1 MRSRGTPGTRLVAAL
16 VASALAAL
24 GILAVPA
31 PRGAEARAGDP
42 AVARETLPNG
52 LTVLVR
58 ENPTAAVVAMSLMVR
73 MGALV
78 ETPATAGISN
88 LLQLMLVR
96 GTTTRSG
103 TQIVEEADRL
113 GGRIDGYGDADYGE
127 VAATALSRNW
137 RPMLELVA
145 DVAQH
150 PSLPEPTLL
159 AVRNF
164 LLLQIRNRGERPFDA
179 GLDTLFARLF
189 GENPYAWDPFGRGD
203 SVERLDRTALLEHY
217 RRHYRGGELVLAV
230 SGRVKATEV
239 MPEARRLFAGIPA
252 GRVPGAT
259 APAPPAAE
267 TSRVSVRVQGAQAQV
282 LMGAVGPAFTGA
294 DHAAL
299 KVLATVLGG
308 GLAGRFFSELRDKQG
323 LAYTTSAQYP
333 MRLSP
338 GPFYAYLGTAPA
350 NVERAEAALR
360 VELERVQH
368 EPVSEEELRVAKAY
382 FLGLLAMDR
391 RTNAR
396 QAWYL
401 ASYEL
406 AGLGHDYFDRYRAQV
421 EAVTVA
427 DVQRVARRYLDRL
440 RTVVVQPPG

>member
-1 MRSRGTPGTRLVAAL
+1 MRRRGTGGVAAL
-16 VASALAAL
+16 VGAALVALAV
-24 GILAVPA
+24 LAAGPP
-31 PRGAEARAGDP
+31 PRWAEARPGAL

-73 MGALV
+73 MGTLA
-78 ETPATAGISN
+78 ETPATAGMSN

-127 VAATALSRNW
+127 IAATALARNW

-150 PSLPEPTLL
+150 PSLPEPTLV

-179 GLDTLFARLF
+179 GLDTLLDRVF
-189 GENPYAWDPFGRGD
+189 GEDPYAWDPIGLRD
-203 SVERLDRTALLEHY
+203 SVERLDRSALLEHY
-217 RRHYRGGELVLAV
+217 RRYYRGGELVLVV
-230 SGRVKATEV
+230 SGQVKAVEV

-252 GRVPGAT
+252 GRVPEPA
-259 APAPPAAE
+259 APGPPPAEA
-267 TSRVSVRVQGAQAQV
+267 SRVSVRVQGAQAQV
-282 LMGAVGPAFTGA
+282 LMGAVGPGFTEE

-299 KVLATVLGG
+299 RVLATVLGG
-308 GLAGRFFSELRDKQG
+308 GLASRFFSELRDKQG

-333 MRLSP
+333 MRLRP
-338 GPFYAYLGTAPA
+338 GPFYAFLGTDPA

-360 VELERVQH
+360 AQLERVQR
-368 EPVSEEELRVAKAY
+368 EPVSDEELRVAKA
-382 FLGLLAMDR
+382 FLLGVLAMDR

-401 ASYEL
+401 ANYEL
-406 AGLGHDYFDRYRAQV
+406 AGVGYDYFDRYRV
-421 EAVTVA
+421 KIDEVTAA
-427 DVQRVARRYLDRL
+427 DVQRVARRYLRLL
-440 RTVVVQPPG
+440 RTVVVQPPA